1 MVIIS
6 WILIVCILVWSATRY
21 DKKMNEN
28 FINFA
33 VRADF
38 LENRVQS
45 LEILNKE
52 NEDSILEHKKMIRE
66 LSDRIFELEKPYQK
80 SMFDD

>member
-21 DKKMNEN
+21 DKKMNDN